1 MHPGIRIVWNANE
14 FLCVIQGHGD
24 GPEDLP
30 TFDPGHVSV
39 RGIPSEAWFR
49 KIENTGSNSSFDVS
63 FYFPVNEW
71 LVAREHYHRCVERA
85 PNCERWGLS

>member
-1 MHPGIRIVWNANE
+1 LAGGIGTESCILAFVVFRMCSC
-14 FLCVIQGHGD
+14 FLIQGHGD

-30 TFDPGHVSV
+30 NFDPGHVSV

-49 KIENTGSNSSFDVS
+49 KIENQGSNSSFDVS

-71 LVAREHYHRCVERA
+71 LVAREHYHR
-85 PNCERWGLS
+85 

>member
-1 MHPGIRIVWNANE
+1 MCSRLYILWSCHSQPYHMLLFV
-14 FLCVIQGHGD
+14 QGHGD
-24 GPEDLP
+24 GPEDMP

-49 KIENTGSNSSFDVS
+49 KIVNQGSNSSFDVS

-71 LVAREHYHRCVERA
+71 LVAREHYHRCAER
-85 PNCERWGLS
+85 LSDCR